1 MESVNGNKSSIQ
13 ITLFDYFKDV
23 EQFTLAEAT
32 ECVKAAKAEINAP
45 VKEPSIRARIYEG
58 IDKGL
63 FQRVSKGVY
72 TVKKEDSTCLLI
84 NGDGRNLSW
93 IEDDSIDCLIT
104 DHPYDLHSSL
114 KGGNRDFANYDCFKY
129 EQSDFDEK
137 ARVMKAGCF
146 VVEFF
151 PEENSEN
158 YKYIYDCKV
167 MAEKAGLNYYS
178 TVNWKKGN
186 FVANTGRKAKNT
198 EQIIF
203 FTKGKPRALKIDAKK
218 EKAFFAS
225 HTLISLDECDLKV
238 YVANDV
244 YESINKIINDL
255 ATDYK
260 SNDLA
265 FLSDSYSYD
274 YLEKLSEKQYVLLY
288 LDTFEISYINADK
301 DIHFYM
307 SGTNGM
313 LPTEFDVEPVSKSD
327 KIHQAEK
334 PTELIEQIIG
344 YITLPEEH
352 NKVLDQFS
360 GSGAVGEAA
369 LNTHND
375 AIMIEKN
382 FDTFEKM
389 ENRLRRKSR

>member
-1 MESVNGNKSSIQ
+1 MEM
-13 ITLFDYFKDV
+13 
-23 EQFTLAEAT
+23 A
-32 ECVKAAKAEINAP
+32 
-45 VKEPSIRARIYEG
+45 G
-58 IDKGL
+58 IL
-63 FQRVSKGVY
+63 
-72 TVKKEDSTCLLI
+72 
-84 NGDGRNLSW
+84 
-93 IEDDSIDCLIT
+93 
-104 DHPYDLHSSL
+104 
-114 KGGNRDFANYDCFKY
+114 
-129 EQSDFDEK
+129 
-137 ARVMKAGCF
+137 
-146 VVEFF
+146 
-151 PEENSEN
+151 
-158 YKYIYDCKV
+158 
-167 MAEKAGLNYYS
+167 AGLNYYS

-198 EQIIF
+198 EQIVF

-225 HTLISLDECDLKV
+225 HTLILLDECDLKV

-244 YESINKIINDL
+244 YESINKVINDL
-255 ATDYK
+255 AIDYK
-260 SNDLA
+260 SNDLV

-274 YLEKLSEKQYVLLY
+274 YLEKLSEKQYILLY
-288 LDTFEISYINADK
+288 LDTFKIVYVNADK

-313 LPTEFDVEPVSKSD
+313 LPTEFDVEPVSKND

-360 GSGAVGEAA
+360 GSGVVGEAA

-375 AIMIEKN
+375 AILIEKN
-382 FDTFEKM
+382 SDTFEKM